1 MTPDFSD
8 VLDRIING
16 FIAEIDSGMDVGEA
30 ARLALESI
38 EEHEES
44 THLIELLNQ
53 RAEYTGVPRSA
64 STEEKLPWAERDN
77 DGESDLLELY
87 LATGQDQLR
96 ELIRWAVIS
105 KKIIIEQEGADSLE
119 ARLRNRVRGAFTSQ
133 IVREAMVLGVS
144 FGVDVSPEKIKL
156 AIRDMASDGELT
168 RLPGGKHVPNMYA
181 VTHDEAEHDIVIS
194 GWPVRIMQEKY
205 PDMIIGENGELSLPT
220 TNSEIPKI
228 LVNAYISSSCVERAI
243 ATTPWEFLDLVLSP
257 NDFQPTT
264 DELPSHSRIY
274 HGPKHDHVGE
284 RFGQVLPEELE
295 LTSGYNYKSTTY
307 FLIKGAYSNEG
318 SEPPE
323 IWFKEEGTW
332 MRKLVSE
339 STVKWVFAA
348 FENCDPTGEFPRMK
362 WTDSRTKLEILK
374 RKGMDE
380 SIYRQFLKS
389 YCWM

>member
-1 MTPDFSD
+1 MAHKLLEATIMTPDFSD

-16 FIAEIDSGMDVGEA
+16 FIAEIDSGMGVGEA

-64 STEEKLPWAERDN
+64 STEEVAVGRKKH

-87 LATGQDQLR
+87 LATGQYQLR

-168 RLPGGKHVPNMYA
+168 RLP
-181 VTHDEAEHDIVIS
+181 
-194 GWPVRIMQEKY
+194 
-205 PDMIIGENGELSLPT
+205 
-220 TNSEIPKI
+220 
-228 LVNAYISSSCVERAI
+228 
-243 ATTPWEFLDLVLSP
+243 
-257 NDFQPTT
+257 
-264 DELPSHSRIY
+264 
-274 HGPKHDHVGE
+274 
-284 RFGQVLPEELE
+284 
-295 LTSGYNYKSTTY
+295 
-307 FLIKGAYSNEG
+307 
-318 SEPPE
+318 
-323 IWFKEEGTW
+323 
-332 MRKLVSE
+332 
-339 STVKWVFAA
+339 
-348 FENCDPTGEFPRMK
+348 
-362 WTDSRTKLEILK
+362 
-374 RKGMDE
+374 
-380 SIYRQFLKS
+380 
-389 YCWM
+389 